1 MSVRGVTLRG
11 EGGIFCAGGD
21 LKMFK
26 TGFQGGEQGL
36 KDVHHASEMTGLFF
50 DMINSYPAR
59 LKINYLDK
67 ILETS
72 TSICSLIVFAVSGLA
87 VNFITGSIGFPIIL
101 P

>member
-36 KDVHHASEMTGLFF
+36 KDVQHASEMTGLFF
-50 DMINSYPAR
+50 EISRD
-59 LKINYLDK
+59 
-67 ILETS
+67 
-72 TSICSLIVFAVSGLA
+72 
-87 VNFITGSIGFPIIL
+87 
-101 P
+101 